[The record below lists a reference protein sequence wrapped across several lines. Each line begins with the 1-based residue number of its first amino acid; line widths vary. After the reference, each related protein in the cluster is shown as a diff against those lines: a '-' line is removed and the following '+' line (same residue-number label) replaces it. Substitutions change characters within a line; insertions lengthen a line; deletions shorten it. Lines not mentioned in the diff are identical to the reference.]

1 MRAFGPPAAVS
12 YRFARTVLAYLFVLC
27 AGQLMAMAA
36 DTTTPLG
43 YLENN
48 YQEAQNHFQSDT
60 NDAAAAWQFGRAC
73 FDMSTVQKGSVAE
86 AKFATEGIAACER
99 ALALDPASAAA
110 HYYLGMDL
118 GQLADTKHN
127 LSAFRMIK
135 DIEREFLA
143 ARALDKHFDYGGP
156 DRNLGLLY
164 RDAPV
169 FASIGSRSKARQ
181 HLEDAVQI
189 APDFPENQLNLIE
202 VYLRWDYHTEAQRQF
217 GELETMWPKAQK
229 EFTGVPWQMSWAD
242 WNKRLDII
250 KKKLDKN
257 PRNESPHSTP

>member
-1 MRAFGPPAAVS
+1 MRMFGSLEAFS
-12 YRFARTVLAYLFVLC
+12 YRFARIVLAYLFLWC
-27 AGQLMAMAA
+27 AGQSMAA
-36 DTTTPLG
+36 DTTTPIA

-48 YQEAQNHFQSDT
+48 YQEAEKRFLSNT
-60 NDAAAAWQFGRAC
+60 NDAAAAWQLGRAC

-86 AKFATEGIAACER
+86 AKFAEEGIAACER
-99 ALALDPASAAA
+99 AVDLDPASAPA

-118 GQLADTKHN
+118 GQLADTKRN
-127 LSAFRMIK
+127 LSALHMIK

-143 ARALDKHFDYGGP
+143 ARALDNKYDYAGP

-169 FASIGSRSKARQ
+169 FMSIGSRSKARH

-202 VYLRWDYHTEAQRQF
+202 VYLKWDYPKEAERQF
-217 GELETMWPKAQK
+217 GDLEKMWPQAQK
-229 EFTGVPWQMSWAD
+229 QFTGVPWEMSWTD
-242 WNKRLDII
+242 WNKRLDAVR
-250 KKKLDKN
+250 KKLGKN
-257 PRNESPHSTP
+257 PKSESPHSTP

>member
-1 MRAFGPPAAVS
+1 MRMFGSPGGFS
-12 YRFARTVLAYLFVLC
+12 HRFAGSVLAGLFLWT
-27 AGQLMAMAA
+27 AGQLMAA
-36 DTTTPLG
+36 DTATPLA

-48 YQEAQNHFQSDT
+48 YQEAQKHFQSDT
-60 NDAAAAWQFGRAC
+60 NDAAAAWQLGRAC

-86 AKFATEGIAACER
+86 AKFAEEGIAACER
-99 ALALDPASAAA
+99 ARALDPGSAAA
-110 HYYLGMDL
+110 HYYLGMDM

-143 ARALDKHFDYGGP
+143 ARVLDNKFDYAGP

-169 FASIGSRSKARQ
+169 FASIGSRSKARH

-189 APDFPENQLNLIE
+189 APEFPENQLNLIE
-202 VYLRWDYHTEAQRQF
+202 VYLRWDYQTEAQRQF
-217 GELETMWPKAQK
+217 GELEKMWPEAQK
-229 EFTGVPWQMSWAD
+229 EFTGVPWEMSWTD
-242 WNKRLDII
+242 WNKRLDVIR
-250 KKKLDKN
+250 KKLDKN
-257 PRNESPHSTP
+257 PKNESPHSTP